1 MKLICSFHL
10 HELIFV
16 LEFFKF
22 SGPLWQ
28 RIIIT
33 CVSIPKW
40 IRVGEFVYPF
50 FDAAAEENL
59 QWIIFHFLSWNR
71 FSEKPKWLVLLWWE
85 NTFDTLKRYIYLY
98 SLEIHS
104 ENFLYRNT
112 TIFRKATLFI
122 FISKIFEDCLRFVV
136 LRFFLLDVFCFAPE
150 AKRSA
155 RIQCNQT

>member
-85 NTFDTLKRYIYLY
+85 NTFDTLKRYIYTY
-98 SLEIHS
+98 TH
-104 ENFLYRNT
+104 
-112 TIFRKATLFI
+112 
-122 FISKIFEDCLRFVV
+122 LRFIQKISFIETRPSSGRPHFSYSFQKFLKIVWG
-136 LRFFLLDVFCFAPE
+136 LLFWDFFY
-150 AKRSA
+150 
-155 RIQCNQT
+155 